1 MNNIRQI
8 KNFITDN
15 NNSKMIINQVSEQIG
30 TFYFNLVNYFCE
42 ELDVTIDKEKSF
54 ETFEAQNLFMD
65 KKINLYYSNNLKDV
79 EKIINIKDKTIII
92 SDYKVFK
99 RYIKNILTINGYDYA
114 NDINY
119 FIKDEL
125 KIANPDILEFCIS
138 NPHLTFSEIS
148 KYLVNKEGY
157 VKDKTISEKNNFIL
171 EIRKEL
177 FNLKRNNEN
186 IKSVY
191 EGLKKEVRYKKFN
204 FLTY

>member
-42 ELDVTIDKEKSF
+42 ELDVRIDKEKSF

-65 KKINLYYSNNLKDV
+65 KKINLYYSNNLKNV

>member
-65 KKINLYYSNNLKDV
+65 KKINLYYTNNLKDV